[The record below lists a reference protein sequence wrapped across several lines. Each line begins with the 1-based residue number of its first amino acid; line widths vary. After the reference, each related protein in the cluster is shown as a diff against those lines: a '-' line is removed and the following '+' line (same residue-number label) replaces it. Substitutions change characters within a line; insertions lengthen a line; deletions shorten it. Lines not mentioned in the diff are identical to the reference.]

1 MANTWVVTYITPYG
15 NIQEALFEQES
26 FAALFIDWLFV
37 HGIIRSSITSY
48 IENYDEV
55 VIAFTGGQGY
65 EVV

>member
-15 NIQEALFEQES
+15 NIQEALFEQEDL
-26 FAALFIDWLFV
+26 AVLFIDWLFV

-55 VIAFTGGQGY
+55 ITAFTGG
-65 EVV
+65 

>member
-1 MANTWVVTYITPYG
+1 MANTWVVTYVTHNG

-26 FAALFIDWLFV
+26 FAVLFIEWLFA

-48 IENYDEV
+48 TENYDEV
-55 VIAFTGGQGY
+55 KITFTGGQGY

>member
-15 NIQEALFEQES
+15 YIQEALFEQEDL
-26 FAALFIDWLFV
+26 AVLFIDWLFV

-55 VIAFTGGQGY
+55 ITAFTGG
-65 EVV
+65 

>member
-1 MANTWVVTYITPYG
+1 MANTWVVTYIAPYG

-26 FAALFIDWLFV
+26 LAVLFIDWLFA

-55 VIAFTGGQGY
+55 IIAFTGGEGY